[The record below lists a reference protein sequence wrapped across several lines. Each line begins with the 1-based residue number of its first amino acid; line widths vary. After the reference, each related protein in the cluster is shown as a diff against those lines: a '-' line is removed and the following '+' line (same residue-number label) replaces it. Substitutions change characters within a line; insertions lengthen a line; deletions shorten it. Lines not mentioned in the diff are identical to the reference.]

1 MNNVQIFIILIIII
15 KVIIEILIF
24 ILKRAFKE
32 IRVDESMKK
41 TLETILHN
49 LDNCE
54 IVIGNNYAYDF
65 LKNQII
71 IKNMIFCI

>member
-54 IVIGNNYAYDF
+54 IVIGNKFY
-65 LKNQII
+65 I
-71 IKNMIFCI
+71 

>member
-32 IRVDESMKK
+32 IRVDESMK
-41 TLETILHN
+41 TLKLFYTI
-49 LDNCE
+49 
-54 IVIGNNYAYDF
+54 
-65 LKNQII
+65 
-71 IKNMIFCI
+71 